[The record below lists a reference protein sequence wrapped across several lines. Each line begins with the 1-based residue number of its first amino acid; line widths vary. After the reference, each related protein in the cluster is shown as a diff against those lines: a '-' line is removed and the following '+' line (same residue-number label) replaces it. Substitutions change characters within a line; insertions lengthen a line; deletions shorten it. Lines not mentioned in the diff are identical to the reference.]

1 MDKLRLIM
9 DCDCTMGVPGCDVDD
24 GLALLYEKN
33 DAISRFLLNELEYW
47 FDLSQ
52 REWNLD
58 GMVNWDVMAAAQL
71 IHPEYFDMKQCVITP
86 TEESLKTGLLLG
98 GGKPRQSLLPE
109 IADGEKYVKHIYD
122 TYFNAR
128 VLENP

>member
-1 MDKLRLIM
+1 MLRGADSPKERRSEAAEFM
-9 DCDCTMGVPGCDVDD
+9 
-24 GLALLYEKN
+24 
-33 DAISRFLLNELEYW
+33 S
-47 FDLSQ
+47 
-52 REWNLD
+52 
-58 GMVNWDVMAAAQL
+58 AAAK
-71 IHPEYFDMKQCVITP
+71 E
-86 TEESLKTGLLLG
+86 LG

>member
-1 MDKLRLIM
+1 
-9 DCDCTMGVPGCDVDD
+9 MGQGGYTRASGRGQPQR
-24 GLALLYEKN
+24 AAEF
-33 DAISRFLLNELEYW
+33 IS
-47 FDLSQ
+47 
-52 REWNLD
+52 
-58 GMVNWDVMAAAQL
+58 AAAR
-71 IHPEYFDMKQCVITP
+71 E
-86 TEESLKTGLLLG
+86 LG